1 MRRTREIRGDE
12 ARPDAVDEPKRR
24 RRELREIELLEAH
37 LRMARPRRREEIEV
51 GVHADDVR
59 ASTME
64 AGSDLARAVQLG
76 GGWTELALPSEEEA
90 QRYFASF
97 RRAPPDN
104 SALAP
109 GTQVRS

>member
-1 MRRTREIRGDE
+1 MLLQVLAKLNTDGLQ
-12 ARPDAVDEPKRR
+12 VQC
-24 RRELREIELLEAH
+24 LLEE
-37 LRMARPRRREEIEV
+37 MSSEFEE
-51 GVHADDVR
+51 
-59 ASTME
+59 
-64 AGSDLARAVQLG
+64 AVQLR

-109 GTQVRS
+109 GTQVGVLCLSLRGHLLLIGFVYLCLSQMIEHLLVQPGRC